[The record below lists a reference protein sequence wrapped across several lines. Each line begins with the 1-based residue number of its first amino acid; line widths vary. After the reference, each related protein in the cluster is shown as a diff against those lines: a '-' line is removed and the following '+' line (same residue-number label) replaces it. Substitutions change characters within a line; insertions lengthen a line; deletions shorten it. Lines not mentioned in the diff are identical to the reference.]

1 MSLDSGPRFVTR
13 ILTLESNSDTNI
25 CTVYLINCGNL
36 RQAWLGARRAMSLA
50 QFMGL
55 HRGTPRALKILDPQT
70 RASCP
75 VIWSRIVYAE
85 RYLSLLLNVPSG
97 ISDNSFASED
107 NMIGA
112 TSTERLDKVHAV
124 ISGLIMARNEAGAYN
139 EYTATQKID
148 FDLQRAANSVPA
160 KWWLPPDLDVGMPVS
175 ELITDVIRAQTQI
188 IHYNLLTILHLP
200 YMLRNTS
207 EARYDYSK
215 MTCINA
221 SREALSRYIAFRA
234 IVRVV
239 YCCRLVDFCAFTAS
253 LTLLLA
259 HISSHRNTSGD
270 HLAHERLGNR
280 ALVEKAMDTMDE

>member
-1 MSLDSGPRFVTR
+1 
-13 ILTLESNSDTNI
+13 
-25 CTVYLINCGNL
+25 
-36 RQAWLGARRAMSLA
+36 MSLA

-85 RYLSLLLNVPSG
+85 RYLSLLLNIPSG

-107 NMIGA
+107 SMIGA
-112 TSTERLDKVHAV
+112 TSTERLDEVHAV
-124 ISGLIMARNEAGAYN
+124 ISGLIMARNETGAYN

-160 KWWLPPDLDVGMPVS
+160 TWWLPPDLDVGMPVS

-215 MTCINA
+215 MTCING

-239 YCCRLVDFCAFTAS
+239 YCCRLLS
-253 LTLLLA
+253 QRLL
-259 HISSHRNTSGD
+259 RYC
-270 HLAHERLGNR
+270 
-280 ALVEKAMDTMDE
+280 

>member
-1 MSLDSGPRFVTR
+1 
-13 ILTLESNSDTNI
+13 
-25 CTVYLINCGNL
+25 
-36 RQAWLGARRAMSLA
+36 MSLA

-175 ELITDVIRAQTQI
+175 ELIIDVIRAQTQI

-253 LTLLLA
+253 LTLLLE
-259 HISSHRNTSGD
+259 HISSHRNASGD